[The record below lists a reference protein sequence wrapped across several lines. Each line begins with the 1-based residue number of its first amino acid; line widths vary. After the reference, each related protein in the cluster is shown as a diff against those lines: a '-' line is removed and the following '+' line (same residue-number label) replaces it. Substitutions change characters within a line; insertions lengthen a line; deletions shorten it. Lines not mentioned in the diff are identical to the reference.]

1 MTDIRQKSQ
10 NISPRVEP
18 RDINDFV
25 NKTGNLYEA
34 LAIIAKRTK
43 QLNSSI
49 KQELH
54 SKLEEFAVQSDTI
67 EEIQENKEQIE
78 ISKFYERLPNPA
90 LIATN
95 EFLSGQLSYRD
106 RNETNEDSTEDL
118 SV

>member
-10 NISPRVEP
+10 NIAPQVEP
-18 RDINDFV
+18 IDINKFI

-34 LAIIAKRTK
+34 LAIIAKRTN

-54 SKLEEFAVQSDTI
+54 YKLEEFAVQSDTI

-78 ISKFYERLPNPA
+78 ISKFYERLPNSA

-95 EFLSGQLSYRD
+95 EFLHDQLIYRHRSEAATSD
-106 RNETNEDSTEDL
+106 EDIEA
-118 SV
+118 